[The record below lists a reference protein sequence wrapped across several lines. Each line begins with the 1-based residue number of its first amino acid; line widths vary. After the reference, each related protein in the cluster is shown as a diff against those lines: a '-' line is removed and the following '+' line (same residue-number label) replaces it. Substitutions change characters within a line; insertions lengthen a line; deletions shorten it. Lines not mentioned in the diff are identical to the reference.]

1 MKMMLHSC
9 QLWSSSFIV
18 WVCTVLTWG
27 RSTIH
32 NSISLLCKQG
42 RNINPSW
49 AVFCANFELVNLKEC
64 NTRILQQ
71 IILNYKEVTYTF
83 QCVELIAKPGKNTWV
98 FWKVN
103 QKYKQHKHRENIL
116 YFLSHFDFCLSRA
129 SCVKRV
135 ARGSLIQPLHC
146 VMITRTGQ
154 LLSKKAVNSCP
165 SFSHSFFSTAGAP
178 VVATV

>member
-1 MKMMLHSC
+1 METEEIISKAINAKKTENTRWAVRKKWQSWSQNVVCISAFGVSARFCFFGFYIRAKMKMMLHPS
-9 QLWSSSFIV
+9 QLWSSCFIV

-49 AVFCANFELVNLKEC
+49 TVFCANFELVNLKEC

-83 QCVELIAKPGKNTWV
+83 QCVELIAKPG
-98 FWKVN
+98 
-103 QKYKQHKHRENIL
+103 
-116 YFLSHFDFCLSRA
+116 
-129 SCVKRV
+129 
-135 ARGSLIQPLHC
+135 
-146 VMITRTGQ
+146 
-154 LLSKKAVNSCP
+154 
-165 SFSHSFFSTAGAP
+165 
-178 VVATV
+178 